1 MIWIVDPIAH
11 KVTVLE
17 WVDGLYEDQ
26 IYQGEQPIVSPQL
39 ADFKLSAA
47 TVLTAGR

>member
-11 KVTVLE
+11 KVTVLA
-17 WVDGLYEDQ
+17 WVDSLYEDQ
-26 IYQGEQPIVSPQL
+26 IYQGEQPIVSSQL

-47 TVLTAGR
+47 TVLTAGQ